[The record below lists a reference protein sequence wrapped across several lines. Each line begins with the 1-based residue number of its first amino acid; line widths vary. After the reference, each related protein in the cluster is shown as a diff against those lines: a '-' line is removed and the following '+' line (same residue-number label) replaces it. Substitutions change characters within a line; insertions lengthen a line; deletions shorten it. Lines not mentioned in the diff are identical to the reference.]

1 MRFSKIKKRHLI
13 KEYGKI
19 LYCNKKNNKSYCTLH
34 IGIVVSHNRIMPP
47 ADLILEIRKRYP
59 HCFLRTD
66 NDGHLVFITT
76 IKTVAT
82 CSENDTF
89 NEKKGKTVAYSKAQM
104 KAYDLAKRIF
114 ATISLYHTIK
124 HAEFDASWMAMAAY
138 FNREVSFLKGM

>member
-1 MRFSKIKKRHLI
+1 MRFSKIKKKHLI
-13 KEYGKI
+13 KEYGKV

-34 IGIVVSHNRIMPP
+34 IGIVVSHNRVMPP
-47 ADLILEIRKRYP
+47 ADLILEMRKKYQ

-66 NDGHLVFITT
+66 NNGDLVFVTT

-104 KAYDLAKRIF
+104 KAYDLAKRIY
-114 ATISLYHTIK
+114 ATMALYHTIK
-124 HAEFDASWMAMAAY
+124 HAELEAGWMAMVAY
-138 FNREVSFLKGM
+138 YNREVSFLKGM